1 MDIRDPQRWTAPG
14 LAGFLATP
22 ANSAESD
29 SLKAEGS
36 QPSSSSEFSANLLR
50 QYLLNQGTLVES
62 LTSQKSLTSAKNLT
76 GAKSLTSDKSE
87 ASRQFDRR
95 SQLSDSSRSS
105 LRSLSQANRSSQPEP
120 TKRSGDSTPSFTDR
134 LIDRRTEET
143 QRNDESTA
151 RSSTLHEHLSRNER
165 KALPVDREQDLLDQ
179 DQTAAATSPEKS
191 QTQVERAEPLP
202 QSQADVSTTGVEAN
216 RFEEYRIAEKG
227 RIESGESFS
236 LFDEEHLTHANS
248 SSSDFAAEN
257 AALNVSNSFA
267 GSEIQVPSSGI
278 VPVDDELNLVTQ
290 EPDSVPANVASPAA
304 ANQFHHI
311 ASRLVSTKSTDAAS
325 IRSLQSFQQLLAQ
338 DPSSQSISG
347 NTSSAVTSDETNS
360 ATAGELQPAVN
371 DQSSQSTANPDDVTI
386 DSSSSDLTSSD
397 TTSISLAGLSA
408 GALPPAM
415 TPLAIT
421 TQEQRSNPQD
431 PSDKLAAGQVSENR
445 QADVGTLL
453 LKTTPSDETSLATSN
468 SIPAGTSL
476 DPQIAAPPSL
486 QTQSES
492 ILNQRSA
499 TGDASRSPNSGTRN
513 GNQSSS
519 QRQTSWSAVGGV
531 PPWSSL
537 PGLGDTSTGSS
548 ISANLNLSSRAVASP
563 GTFVAALAGSPNP
576 APGQIAEASP
586 TSLADAETTIQTA
599 AKHPGA
605 GGPAANLIANDD
617 SLTRQISSATSNS
630 TTPPLAQRVVVDG
643 ILNMT
648 ASHILN
654 SARTEQTFSI
664 VLTPE
669 SYGELSIDVRQ
680 NEEGVMVRLEAA
692 TAAGHELLS
701 EHLSELREIL
711 DQRGLDVDQISL
723 ERVEAPREVLAS
735 SDPANDRSS
744 NREQPDA
751 NRQNLLTG
759 QEGSSSSGSDRQPD
773 SGTPR
778 ENWNRL
784 DPQQEPR
791 ADHLARNNQ
800 EARSTQTSG
809 FANEGSTRPVRWDH
823 VNIQI

>member
-1 MDIRDPQRWTAPG
+1 MEIRDPRRWTAPR

-29 SLKAEGS
+29 SLKAERS
-36 QPSSSSEFSANLLR
+36 QASSSSEFSANLLR
-50 QYLLNQGTLVES
+50 QYLLNQGTFAET
-62 LTSQKSLTSAKNLT
+62 LTSRKSLTGEK
-76 GAKSLTSDKSE
+76 GLTSDKSE
-87 ASRQFDRR
+87 TSKQFDRR
-95 SQLSDSSRSS
+95 SQLPDSSRSS
-105 LRSLSQANRSSQPEP
+105 LRSLSQANRESQPEP
-120 TKRSGDSTPSFTDR
+120 TKRSKDSRPSFMDR
-134 LIDRRTEET
+134 LNDRRTEET
-143 QRNDESTA
+143 QRNDKSTA
-151 RSSTLHEHLSRNER
+151 RSSTLQEQLSRNER
-165 KALPVDREQDLLDQ
+165 KALPVDRERDLLDQ
-179 DQTAAATSPEKS
+179 DQTATTTSQENS

-202 QSQADVSTTGVEAN
+202 QSHADVSSAGVEAN
-216 RFEEYRIAEKG
+216 LAEEYRIAEKQTV
-227 RIESGESFS
+227 EAGESFS
-236 LFDEEHLTHANS
+236 
-248 SSSDFAAEN
+248 
-257 AALNVSNSFA
+257 V
-267 GSEIQVPSSGI
+267 
-278 VPVDDELNLVTQ
+278 
-290 EPDSVPANVASPAA
+290 
-304 ANQFHHI
+304 
-311 ASRLVSTKSTDAAS
+311 
-325 IRSLQSFQQLLAQ
+325 RSLQSFQQLLAQ

-347 NTSSAVTSDETNS
+347 NTSSAVTSEATNS
-360 ATAGELQPAVN
+360 ATAGEVQSAVN

-386 DSSSSDLTSSD
+386 DSSSTDFNPSDAS
-397 TTSISLAGLSA
+397 SISLAGLSA
-408 GALPPAM
+408 GVLPPAM
-415 TPLAIT
+415 TT
-421 TQEQRSNPQD
+421 HEQRSNSQGA
-431 PSDKLAAGQVSENR
+431 SDELAAGQVPGNR

-453 LKTTPSDETSLATSN
+453 LKTMPSDETSLATSN
-468 SIPAGTSL
+468 SIPAGTNQ
-476 DPQIAAPPSL
+476 DPQIAATTSL

-492 ILNQRSA
+492 IINQRSA
-499 TGDASRSPNSGTRN
+499 TGDASSSPNSGARN

-519 QRQTSWSAVGGV
+519 QRHTSWSAVGGV

-537 PGLGDTSTGSS
+537 PGLGDAFTGSS
-548 ISANLNLSSRAVASP
+548 ISASLNLSSRAGASP
-563 GTFVAALAGSPNP
+563 GTFAAALAGSQNP
-576 APGQIAEASP
+576 AIGQVAEASP
-586 TSLADAETTIQTA
+586 ATLADAETTIQIA

-605 GGPAANLIANDD
+605 GGPTASLIANND
-617 SLTRQISSATSNS
+617 SLTRQISSATSNG
-630 TTPPLAQRVVVDG
+630 TQPPLAQRVVVDG

-648 ASHILN
+648 AGHILN

-680 NEEGVMVRLEAA
+680 NEKGVMVRLEAA
-692 TAAGHELLS
+692 TSAGHELLS

-751 NRQNLLTG
+751 NSQNLLTG

-784 DPQQEPR
+784 DPQEEPLTE
-791 ADHLARNNQ
+791 HLARNNQ

-809 FANEGSTRPVRWDH
+809 FANEDSARPVRWDH

>member
-1 MDIRDPQRWTAPG
+1 MEIRDPQRWTAPG

-50 QYLLNQGTLVES
+50 QYLLNQGTLAES
-62 LTSQKSLTSAKNLT
+62 LTSQKSLTNAKNLT

-87 ASRQFDRR
+87 ASRLFDRR

-120 TKRSGDSTPSFTDR
+120 TKRSEDSTPSFMDR

-143 QRNDESTA
+143 QRNDESTE

-179 DQTAAATSPEKS
+179 DQTAAATSPENS

-216 RFEEYRIAEKG
+216 RFDEYRIAEKG
-227 RIESGESFS
+227 RVEAGESFS

-248 SSSDFAAEN
+248 NSSDFAAKN

-290 EPDSVPANVASPAA
+290 EPDSVPANVAHPAA
-304 ANQFHHI
+304 ANQYHHI

-347 NTSSAVTSDETNS
+347 NTSSTVTNDETNS

-371 DQSSQSTANPDDVTI
+371 DQSSQSAANPDDVTI
-386 DSSSSDLTSSD
+386 DSSSTDLTSSD

-408 GALPPAM
+408 GALPPA
-415 TPLAIT
+415 IT
-421 TQEQRSNPQD
+421 TQEQRSNPQGT
-431 PSDKLAAGQVSENR
+431 SDKLAARQVPENR

-453 LKTTPSDETSLATSN
+453 LRTTPSDEASLATSN
-468 SIPAGTSL
+468 SISAGTSL

-513 GNQSSS
+513 GNQSSN

-537 PGLGDTSTGSS
+537 PGLGDASTGSS
-548 ISANLNLSSRAVASP
+548 ISANLNLSSRPVASP

-576 APGQIAEASP
+576 ALGQIAEASP
-586 TSLADAETTIQTA
+586 ATLADAETTIQTA

-617 SLTRQISSATSNS
+617 SLTRQISSATSTS

>member
-1 MDIRDPQRWTAPG
+1 MEIRDPRRWTAPG

-36 QPSSSSEFSANLLR
+36 QTSSSSEFSASLLR
-50 QYLLNQGTLVES
+50 QYLLNQGTLAET
-62 LTSQKSLTSAKNLT
+62 LTSQKSLT
-76 GAKSLTSDKSE
+76 GAKGLTSDKIE
-87 ASRQFDRR
+87 ASKQFDGR
-95 SQLSDSSRSS
+95 SSVTGNSQSS
-105 LRSLSQANRSSQPEP
+105 LRSLADDHRLSQKARSRHSDDAE
-120 TKRSGDSTPSFTDR
+120 PSFMDR
-134 LIDRRTEET
+134 LIDRRTEAT

-151 RSSTLHEHLSRNER
+151 RSSTLQEHLSRDER
-165 KALPVDREQDLLDQ
+165 QALPVDREQDSSDT
-179 DQTAAATSPEKS
+179 DRTAPATSQENS
-191 QTQVERAEPLP
+191 ETQAERIEPLH
-202 QSQADVSTTGVEAN
+202 QNLVDVSNAGVEAN
-216 RFEEYRIAEKG
+216 FTGEHSLAEKLTVEAA
-227 RIESGESFS
+227 ESISVI
-236 LFDEEHLTHANS
+236 DEDHLTHANS
-248 SSSDFAAEN
+248 NSSDFAAEN

-278 VPVDDELNLVTQ
+278 VPVDDEHNLVTQ
-290 EPDSVPANVASPAA
+290 EPDSVPANVAHPAA
-304 ANQFHHI
+304 ANQYHHI

-347 NTSSAVTSDETNS
+347 STSSAVTSEATNS

-371 DQSSQSTANPDDVTI
+371 DQSSQSTANHDDVTN
-386 DSSSSDLTSSD
+386 DSSSIDLNPSDASSV
-397 TTSISLAGLSA
+397 SLAGLSA

-415 TPLAIT
+415 VI
-421 TQEQRSNPQD
+421 QEQRSNPQGAGD
-431 PSDKLAAGQVSENR
+431 ELAAGQVPGNR
-445 QADVGTLL
+445 QGDAGALL
-453 LKTTPSDETSLATSN
+453 LNSFQTDETSLATSN
-468 SIPAGTSL
+468 SIPAGVNQ
-476 DPQIAAPPSL
+476 DPQIAATLSL
-486 QTQSES
+486 QAQSES
-492 ILNQRSA
+492 IINQRSA
-499 TGDASRSPNSGTRN
+499 SGESSRSQISGARN
-513 GNQSSS
+513 GNQSSN
-519 QRQTSWSAVGGV
+519 QRQTSWSAVGGL

-537 PGLGDTSTGSS
+537 PGLGDASTGAS
-548 ISANLNLSSRAVASP
+548 ISASLNLSSRAGASP
-563 GTFVAALAGSPNP
+563 GTFAAALTGSQNP
-576 APGQIAEASP
+576 AMGQIAEASP
-586 TSLADAETTIQTA
+586 ETLADAETTIQTA

-605 GGPAANLIANDD
+605 GGPAVNLIANND
-617 SLTRQISSATSNS
+617 SQTRQASTITSNS
-630 TTPPLAQRVVVDG
+630 TQPPLAQRVVVDG

-692 TAAGHELLS
+692 TSAGHELLS

-723 ERVEAPREVLAS
+723 ERVETPREVIAT

-744 NREQPDA
+744 NREQPDSTG
-751 NRQNLLTG
+751 QNLLTG

-778 ENWNRL
+778 ENGNRL
-784 DPQQEPR
+784 DPQEEPR
-791 ADHLARNNQ
+791 TDHLARNNQ

-809 FANEGSTRPVRWDH
+809 FANEGTARPVRWDH

>member
-1 MDIRDPQRWTAPG
+1 MEIRDPRRWTAPG

-29 SLKAEGS
+29 SLKAERS
-36 QPSSSSEFSANLLR
+36 QASSSSEFSANLLR
-50 QYLLNQGTLVES
+50 QYLLNQGTLAET
-62 LTSQKSLTSAKNLT
+62 LTSQKSLT
-76 GAKSLTSDKSE
+76 GAKGLTSDKSE
-87 ASRQFDRR
+87 TSKQFDRR

-105 LRSLSQANRSSQPEP
+105 LRSLSQANRESQPEP
-120 TKRSGDSTPSFTDR
+120 SKRSEDSRPSFMDR
-134 LIDRRTEET
+134 LNDRRTEET
-143 QRNDESTA
+143 QRNDKSTA
-151 RSSTLHEHLSRNER
+151 RSSTLQEQLSRNER
-165 KALPVDREQDLLDQ
+165 KALPVDRERDLLDQ
-179 DQTAAATSPEKS
+179 DQTATTTSQENS

-202 QSQADVSTTGVEAN
+202 QSHADVSSAGVEAN
-216 RFEEYRIAEKG
+216 LAEEYRIAEKQTV
-227 RIESGESFS
+227 EAGESFS
-236 LFDEEHLTHANS
+236 VFDEEHLTHANS
-248 SSSDFAAEN
+248 NSSDFAAEN

-304 ANQFHHI
+304 ANQYHHI

-360 ATAGELQPAVN
+360 ATAGEVQPAVN
-371 DQSSQSTANPDDVTI
+371 DQSSQSTANHDDVTI
-386 DSSSSDLTSSD
+386 DSTSTDLTSSD

-408 GALPPAM
+408 GVLPTAMTPPAM
-415 TPLAIT
+415 IT
-421 TQEQRSNPQD
+421 HEQRSNPQGAND
-431 PSDKLAAGQVSENR
+431 ELVAGQVPGNR

-468 SIPAGTSL
+468 SIPAGTNQ
-476 DPQIAAPPSL
+476 DPQIAATTSL

-492 ILNQRSA
+492 IINQRSA
-499 TGDASRSPNSGTRN
+499 TGDASRSPNSGARN

-519 QRQTSWSAVGGV
+519 QRHTSWSAVGGV

-537 PGLGDTSTGSS
+537 PGLGDAFTGSS
-548 ISANLNLSSRAVASP
+548 ISASLNLSSRAGASP
-563 GTFVAALAGSPNP
+563 GTFAAALAGSQNP
-576 APGQIAEASP
+576 AIGQIAEASP
-586 TSLADAETTIQTA
+586 ATLADAETTIQIA

-605 GGPAANLIANDD
+605 GGPTASLIANND
-617 SLTRQISSATSNS
+617 SLTRQISSATSNG
-630 TTPPLAQRVVVDG
+630 TQPPLAQRVVVDG

-680 NEEGVMVRLEAA
+680 NEKGVMVRLEAA
-692 TAAGHELLS
+692 TSAGHELLS

-751 NRQNLLTG
+751 NSQNLLTG

-784 DPQQEPR
+784 DPQEEPR
-791 ADHLARNNQ
+791 ADHLAGNIQ

-809 FANEGSTRPVRWDH
+809 FANEGSARPVRWDH